1 MTVSRT
7 RLVGIALVIFAVTVW
22 LHWPSLNGEFL
33 DVDDKEYL
41 EQAVRCNGLTWNAV
55 KWAFTSTEHYY
66 HPLPRLSHV
75 LDYQIW
81 GRNPAGHHVT
91 SVFLHALNA
100 ALVFGFLWTLLGAT
114 SLTTGERLTVAL
126 GVAMVFAIHPFQVE
140 SVAWMSGRTQ
150 LLCATFGIGSI
161 WAYAAGARRWLVW
174 GLFVL
179 ALLCKPV
186 AISLPFAMLAI
197 DYFPLRRFEQSG
209 WGRFLWEKAVLIAL
223 AAAVAVV
230 PIITGASQLP
240 LETVPLSQRVL
251 QTFQSLMFYPCRL
264 VCPWHLSPF
273 YPWGMNLSLGQWP
286 VLLSVLSVTII
297 TALAV
302 WSRRRLPG
310 AGGWVGGLSRVC
322 SARLPAAATGGSGAA
337 ARLRGDAALAAVHR
351 RSGRVGVAAF
361 DDGRACRPGQ
371 LAGVRTVRLRNPR
384 SQLDPGVAQ
393 RRNAP
398 ASRIGV
404 VPRLGI

>member
-1 MTVSRT
+1 MRVGGGCAWIRAKATIFLICMNVSRIK
-7 RLVGIALVIFAVTVW
+7 LVGVALAIFAVTVW

-41 EQAVRCNGLTWNAV
+41 EHAVRCNGLTWNAV

-81 GRNPAGHHVT
+81 GKNPAGHHAT

-100 ALVFGFLWTLLGAT
+100 ALVFGFLWTLLAAI

-150 LLCATFGIGSI
+150 LLCATFGIGSL
-161 WAYAAGARRWLVW
+161 WAYVAGARRWLVW

-209 WGRFLWEKAVLIAL
+209 WGRLLWEKAVWIGL

-230 PIITGASQLP
+230 PIMISQLP

-251 QTFQSLMFYPCRL
+251 QTFQSLMFYPWRL

-273 YPWGMNLSLGQWP
+273 YPWGMNFSLGQSR
-286 VLLSVLSVTII
+286 VLLSALSVTII

-302 WSRRRLPG
+302 WSWRRLP
-310 AGGWVGGLSRVC
+310 AGMAAGWGDRKRRWHSSNKRTE
-322 SARLPAAATGGSGAA
+322 RIRIPH
-337 ARLRGDAALAAVHR
+337 LRTTILE
-351 RSGRVGVAAF
+351 
-361 DDGRACRPGQ
+361 
-371 LAGVRTVRLRNPR
+371 
-384 SQLDPGVAQ
+384 
-393 RRNAP
+393 
-398 ASRIGV
+398 
-404 VPRLGI
+404 